1 MSKKKMLLNPT
12 IGTTTDSLMLSAGNL
27 QLNPNDFTVYPWT
40 RPSTIVTPN
49 VFEGNTINDAHKLSA
64 SISTSQH
71 ALSSSSPVISG
82 NIYEF
87 AVFAKANEYGYVSV
101 NCGFTTFSGWKV
113 ASFNLFTG
121 TVNGGN
127 MSNMTIESK
136 GNGWYRCSARATCT
150 NSGNTSFGMKLS
162 DNASQDSQGPF
173 FTGDGISGIQI
184 WGVEYFQV

>member
-1 MSKKKMLLNPT
+1 MLLNPT

-27 QLNPNDFTVYPWT
+27 QLNPNNFTVDPWDIFA
-40 RPSTIVTPN
+40 SIVTPN

-101 NCGFTTFSGWKV
+101 GCGFTTFSGWKF

-127 MSNMTIESK
+127 MANMAIESK

-150 NSGNTSFGMKLS
+150 NSGNTSLDVKLG
-162 DNASQDSQGPF
+162 DNASEVSQGQT